1 MENKIM
7 EVAEIMEYEHVMLM
21 VGALIVELTKGQ
33 RKTLIRDL
41 GLSAQFEVEYRLNPT
56 HFSCIFI
63 KKYID

>member
-33 RKTLIRDL
+33 RKTLIRGL
-41 GLSAQFEVEYRLNPT
+41 GLSAQFEVEYRLKPT
-56 HFSCIFI
+56 SNCVFI